1 MVKSI
6 IKNAILVVVMST
18 LLGCTSAQIAQGIDD
33 FGEGVVNS
41 VESRNEGKSFSH
53 QDRSPNS
60 EDVTFGIL
68 NLIFEGVVSLFSE
81 EED

>member
-18 LLGCTSAQIAQGIDD
+18 LLGCTQVTRGIDN

-41 VESRNEGKSFSH
+41 VESRNEGRSSSH

-68 NLIFEGVVSLFSE
+68 NLIFESVVSLFSE